1 MSGHRGSR
9 GRQKRGSRLPDRTWG
24 RNPYTVLSV
33 QDTDVSS
40 PSELQTNKLQAGAKT
55 PDDKEQPPCRAFTTP
70 ANNGSSNDPMNLA
83 EKLAQA
89 RRIISVLDGRLI
101 EVERE
106 STEKVQTLESKLAS
120 LELTHKQRL
129 DTMERKLIAAE
140 SKAAAAAN
148 SNDSSRERIAQL
160 EKQYQSALETAANA
174 QTDAAT
180 ATDRNTK
187 FRKRIGQLVEQL
199 SEEKKKVDR
208 VKSEASAREHH
219 LQRQL
224 AERNLKITQAK
235 AEMKRHIQE
244 LNRIDGSW
252 T

>member
-1 MSGHRGSR
+1 MFDLLGI
-9 GRQKRGSRLPDRTWG
+9 
-24 RNPYTVLSV
+24 
-33 QDTDVSS
+33 QDTDISS
-40 PSELQTNKLQAGAKT
+40 PSELQVVQTNKPEPGAKA
-55 PDDKEQPPCRAFTTP
+55 PDDKKQSPATTA
-70 ANNGSSNDPMNLA
+70 ANDASNDTNLA
-83 EKLAQA
+83 EELAQA

-101 EVERE
+101 EVERG
-106 STEKVQTLESKLAS
+106 STEKVQSLESKLAS
-120 LELTHKQRL
+120 LDLTHKKRL

-140 SKAAAAAN
+140 SKAATAAN

-160 EKQYQSALETAANA
+160 EKQYQSALDTAANA
-174 QTDAAT
+174 QNNAA
-180 ATDRNTK
+180 AAAHRDDK

-199 SEEKKKVDR
+199 SETKKTVDR

-235 AEMKRHIQE
+235 VEMKRHIQE
-244 LNRIDGSW
+244 FNRIDGSW

>member
-70 ANNGSSNDPMNLA
+70 ANNASSNDTNLA
-83 EKLAQA
+83 EELAQA

-101 EVERE
+101 VVERE
-106 STEKVQTLESKLAS
+106 AAEKVQSLESKLAS

-180 ATDRNTK
+180 AADRDNK
-187 FRKRIGQLVEQL
+187 FRKQIGQLMEQL
-199 SEEKKKVDR
+199 SETKKVVDR

-235 AEMKRHIQE
+235 VEMKRHIQE
-244 LNRIDGSW
+244 FNRIDGSW